1 MTRDETNIDQLML
14 DNGIKTDTVLGEKM
28 GLTPSGISN
37 RLNTKK
43 ITLKTLEQLSKVFDV
58 TVKELIK

>member
-1 MTRDETNIDQLML
+1 MTRAQTNIDQLML
-14 DNGIKTDTVLGEKM
+14 DHGIKTDTVLGEMM

-37 RLNTKK
+37 RLNTEK
-43 ITLKTLEQLSKVFDV
+43 ITLKTLEQLSIIFKV